1 MTTIREDCM
10 AVVLNCA
17 IDPTTTTTAV
27 RRRLTAALGDFG
39 DDHRY
44 DVSLVVT
51 ELVSNVLDHV
61 SGVGRLRVRWSAVPC
76 TVVVEVDDTSPL
88 QPVHGRSRLEGAR
101 GRGIVMVDALSV
113 RWGTRAL
120 ADGGKTVFAVVGCGP
135 PR

>member
-1 MTTIREDCM
+1 MTTIREDSM
-10 AVVLNCA
+10 PVVLNCA
-17 IDPTTTTTAV
+17 IDPTTTTSAV
-27 RRRLTAALGDFG
+27 RRRLTAALDLG

-51 ELVSNVLDHV
+51 ELVSNILDHA
-61 SGVGRLRVRWSAVPC
+61 SGVGRLRVRWRAVPC

-101 GRGIVMVDALSV
+101 GRGIMMVDALSG

-120 ADGGKTVFAVVGCGP
+120 ADGGKTVFAVVGCRP
-135 PR
+135 PQ